1 MAGSITTAKPHK
13 QSISARFHAVLIFYS
28 IKKCNGK
35 ISAKIELLLIL
46 AEIFVGVFRRGNKP
60 SVLPRDSKTSGATTK
75 MARRM
80 PSRKTLKREEPP
92 V

>member
-1 MAGSITTAKPHK
+1 M
-13 QSISARFHAVLIFYS
+13 LI
-28 IKKCNGK
+28 
-35 ISAKIELLLIL
+35 A
-46 AEIFVGVFRRGNKP
+46 AEVFVPLRLFVGVFRRGNKP

>member
-1 MAGSITTAKPHK
+1 MAIIHFINRPKSQTSDGL
-13 QSISARFHAVLIFYS
+13 F
-28 IKKCNGK
+28 
-35 ISAKIELLLIL
+35 
-46 AEIFVGVFRRGNKP
+46 GVFRRGNKP

>member
-1 MAGSITTAKPHK
+1 MKQAVADQATA
-13 QSISARFHAVLIFYS
+13 
-28 IKKCNGK
+28 C
-35 ISAKIELLLIL
+35 
-46 AEIFVGVFRRGNKP
+46 FVGVFRRGNKP

>member
-1 MAGSITTAKPHK
+1 MSE
-13 QSISARFHAVLIFYS
+13 RRMLIAALKNYCDMIWEYDRES
-28 IKKCNGK
+28 GK
-35 ISAKIELLLIL
+35 IFLH
-46 AEIFVGVFRRGNKP
+46 GVFRRGKNP